1 MGTYDDFLND
11 LESSELSETAL
22 IRHYLEEGNI
32 EPARIRLLNKHTEKA
47 SEGKKLSSYNQANLE
62 RLVEKLDGQ
71 LMLYREVQ
79 VMADE
84 YDIEY

>member
-1 MGTYDDFLND
+1 MDTYDDFLDD
-11 LESSELSETAL
+11 LEESQFSETAL

-32 EPARIRLLNKHTEKA
+32 EPARIRLLKKHKDKA
-47 SEGKKLSSYNQANLE
+47 SKGEELSSYNQANLE
-62 RLVEKLDGQ
+62 ALVEQLDGQ
-71 LMLYREVQ
+71 LLLYREVQ